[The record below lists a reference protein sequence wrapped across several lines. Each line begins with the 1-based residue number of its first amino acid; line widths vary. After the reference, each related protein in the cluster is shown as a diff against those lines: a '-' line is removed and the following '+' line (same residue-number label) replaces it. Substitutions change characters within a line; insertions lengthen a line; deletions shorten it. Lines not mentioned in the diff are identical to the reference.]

1 MRNGI
6 PYGFSMVPESTVF
19 KSLTEFSDISNS
31 NYYLKTF
38 FMSFFLRWLTVSS
51 NLRKNYVGGVSI
63 ASRRMISRKHSNLRK
78 NYVGGVSRAT
88 MPTEIA
94 KEILRVE
101 GIGVVTQM
109 ISPHFQLESGCR
121 IGKIK
126 TDLGKFRF
134 ITGEKSLEIGT
145 RYHVKGHLDKTS
157 KDGEI
162 LQIESATEV

>member
-1 MRNGI
+1 
-6 PYGFSMVPESTVF
+6 
-19 KSLTEFSDISNS
+19 
-31 NYYLKTF
+31 
-38 FMSFFLRWLTVSS
+38 
-51 NLRKNYVGGVSI
+51 
-63 ASRRMISRKHSNLRK
+63 
-78 NYVGGVSRAT
+78 

-94 KEILRVE
+94 KEILHVE
-101 GIGVVTQM
+101 GVGVVTQM

-134 ITGEKSLEIGT
+134 ITGEESLEIGT
-145 RYHVKGHLDKTS
+145 HYHVKGHLDKTS